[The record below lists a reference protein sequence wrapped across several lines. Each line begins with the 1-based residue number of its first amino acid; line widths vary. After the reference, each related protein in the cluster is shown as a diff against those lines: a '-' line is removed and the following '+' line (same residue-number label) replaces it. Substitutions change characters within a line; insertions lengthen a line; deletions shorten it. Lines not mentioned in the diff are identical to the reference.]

1 MDIIHRN
8 FALNATEDQISKR
21 QQVSKQEDLL
31 YGDPSIR
38 EKSLSKTRFT
48 YIIFQEKIDKAI
60 KNSVS
65 WGRHFK
71 KAINKFLKN
80 ADIVSE
86 KFPDVESPD
95 NEGERSKEIL
105 WANRVTE
112 KWRRKCHPT
121 V

>member
-21 QQVSKQEDLL
+21 QQVSKQEGLL
-31 YGDPSIR
+31 YGDPSRGVAHI
-38 EKSLSKTRFT
+38 SKTGFVYVT
-48 YIIFQEKIDKAI
+48 ALFQEKIDKAI

-86 KFPDVESPD
+86 KFPEVQTPE
-95 NEGERSKEIL
+95 NEGTGQK
-105 WANRVTE
+105 
-112 KWRRKCHPT
+112 
-121 V
+121 